1 MGYSEWDEL
10 VQAVYFIVHP
20 YTDDAK
26 RLEWLDKLLP
36 LIHTLAVSDQKPSK
50 ALIKSIENS
59 IEELNPEYYEAVIK
73 PSNELFKSLGKLK
86 EETDTETD
94 TEEDS
99 EEDSDSEYETESEE
113 ESEEEDSE
121 EESEIKSKE

>member
-59 IEELNPEYYEAVIK
+59 IEELNPEYYEAVIV
-73 PSNELFKSLGKLK
+73 PSNVLFKSLGKLE

-94 TEEDS
+94 T